1 MATRVQGKGSI
12 VSTGAD
18 EPAPGLYIVATPVG
32 NLGDMTARGL
42 ETLRK
47 ANLVVCED
55 SRVTGKL
62 LHRFG
67 IDRPM
72 AAYHEHNAARVRP
85 ALLARLAAGER
96 LALVS
101 DAGTPLI
108 SDPGYKLVA
117 EARAAGHGVVPV
129 PGACAFVAAAMAAG
143 LPTDRLV
150 FLGFLPPRPAARRKL
165 LEPFRDLPA
174 SLLLYESP
182 HRLAEALVDLARIL
196 GDREAA
202 VCRELTKL
210 HEEIRRGRLGE
221 LAAHYEAHPPKG
233 EIVLMVAPPEA
244 AAVSDAALDAA
255 LARALATMSVREAA
269 EAVAGATG
277 VARRKLYARALA
289 LRGD

>member
-1 MATRVQGKGSI
+1 M
-12 VSTGAD
+12 STGKD
-18 EPAPGLYIVATPVG
+18 QIAPGLYIVATPVG

-42 ETLRK
+42 DVLRK
-47 ANLVVCED
+47 ADLVVCED

-62 LHRFG
+62 LRHFG

-101 DAGTPLI
+101 DAGTPLV

-117 EARAAGHGVVPV
+117 EARAAGHDVVPV

-174 SLLLYESP
+174 SLLLHESP
-182 HRLAEALVDLARIL
+182 HRLAEALADLAAIL

-210 HEEIRRGRLGE
+210 HEEIRRGRLGA
-221 LAAHYEAHPPKG
+221 LAAHYAAHPPKG
-233 EIVLMVAPPEA
+233 EIVLMLAPPEA
-244 AAVSDAALDAA
+244 VAVSEDALDEA
-255 LARALATMSVREAA
+255 LRRALATMSVREAA

-277 VARRKLYARALA
+277 VARRKLYARALD
-289 LRGD
+289 LRGG